1 MIATSVPQAPAT
13 SEALSLTNQQLEE
26 LVLAQRHFF
35 KSGATLSYEF
45 RKGQLGVLKRAL
57 ERHEKNLTEALHA
70 DLHKDAFEAYGTEFG
85 PLYAEINH
93 TLKHLRSWM
102 QPERKPTPL
111 MFFPSRSYMVRV
123 PLGVTLHI
131 SPWNYPLQLLLSS
144 LVPAIAGGNTAILKP
159 SELAPATS
167 EAIRVMIEETF
178 EPEYI
183 AAITG
188 PGHLVTSQL
197 IEAYHFDHIFYTGS
211 PAVGK
216 IIMQAAARHLSPVT
230 LELGGKSPCIVAAD
244 ANLAFA
250 ARKIVFA
257 KLMNAGQTC
266 VANDY
271 LLVHESIKDALV
283 EKLKAELDKQLGG
296 DAQRSQAYGRII
308 NQRQF
313 RRLCGYLADG
323 TIVYGGHTSE
333 ADKFIEP
340 TLLTDVHHDAA
351 VMQDEIF
358 GPILPIITYS
368 TNEEV
373 LSIIDR
379 NPYPLALYVYTS
391 SRQTADFFIN
401 RVRFGGGCINN
412 GLVHLGNPDLPFGG
426 VGTSGMGA
434 YHGKDGFDT
443 FTHRKSIMHTPT
455 WIDAPLWYAPRKS
468 WYLNVLKRLMR

>member
-1 MIATSVPQAPAT
+1 MISTFAPQTPAA
-13 SEALSLTNQQLEE
+13 SEALSLNSQQLEE

-57 ERHEKNLTEALHA
+57 ERHEKNLVEALHA
-70 DLHKDAFEAYGTEFG
+70 DLHKDAFEAYGTELG

-93 TLKHLRSWM
+93 TLKHLRNWM

-111 MFFPSRSYMVRV
+111 MFFPSTSYVVRP

-131 SPWNYPLQLLLSS
+131 SPWNYPLQLLSS

-159 SELAPATS
+159 SELALATS
-167 EAIRVMIEETF
+167 QAIRLLIEETF

-183 AAITG
+183 AVITG

-197 IEAYHFDHIFYTGS
+197 IEPFHFDHIFYTGS

-230 LELGGKSPCIVAAD
+230 LELGGKSPGIVAAD

-271 LLVHESIKDALV
+271 LLVHESVKDKLL
-283 EKLKAELDKQLGG
+283 EKLKAELNKQLEG
-296 DAQRSQAYGRII
+296 DARSSTAYGRII
-308 NQRQF
+308 NQRQHK
-313 RRLCGYLADG
+313 RLCSYLGDG
-323 TIVYGGHTSE
+323 NIVYGGNTSE

-340 TLLTDVHHDAA
+340 TILTDVHEDAA

-368 TNEEV
+368 TNEEA
-373 LSIIDR
+373 LAIIDR
-379 NPYPLALYVYTS
+379 NPYPLALYVYTA
-391 SRQTADFFIN
+391 SRQTANFFIN
-401 RVRFGGGCINN
+401 RVRFGGGCVNN
-412 GLVHLGNPDLPFGG
+412 GLVHLGNPNLPFGG

-455 WIDAPLWYAPRKS
+455 WIDTPLWYAPRKS
-468 WYLNVLKRLMR
+468 WYLNILKRLLR